1 MVQAAHV
8 AQPGWLRQHHRRGG
22 GGGGL
27 GVCKQLT
34 ALNLT
39 LCGNITDAAV
49 VAVALECKLLKSLSL
64 YGCRNITD
72 AAKANI
78 AKTIRPCSLLIGKR
92 YNGNPLF
99 ALYRGPDRVVRSP
112 PPSPTV
118 HSPGRCVCLYPCRP
132 CPIVITFCP

>member
-49 VAVALECKLLKSLSL
+49 VAVALECTLSL

-78 AKTIRPCSLLIGKR
+78 AKTIR
-92 YNGNPLF
+92 
-99 ALYRGPDRVVRSP
+99 VRS
-112 PPSPTV
+112 
-118 HSPGRCVCLYPCRP
+118 
-132 CPIVITFCP
+132 